1 MSIFTESKQSKRK
14 DPIFIDPH
22 ARRNRLRIIGLLVL
36 LILAVS
42 VPDASARQ
50 KKAQGKPDPQDQSI
64 HLKADLMEIR
74 AVVTDKQGKVVTD
87 LNKED
92 FEILENGRGQLI
104 SFFSAERLSVERRA
118 PDLPGSSPAARRQAT
133 PTTRPKRTVVM
144 FVDTLHMST
153 SSLLWLKRDLLK
165 FIDEQ
170 LGDEDLAAVVST
182 GGGLGLF
189 SQFTQDKR
197 VLRAAVNRLG
207 TSPGSYSSMY
217 TAFLASRVQARD
229 SDATAVAMSVV
240 RQEEHLPDDKHF
252 ESLVRDI
259 TISRAGEI
267 MAEATYRRRAM
278 LDTLK
283 AVAARLAELPGQ
295 RLVLFATDG
304 FTSLDNSGTVDLDDL
319 RAAISRASRSGVV
332 IYAVNAKGLKGN
344 AMYDIGTQLP
354 PDPQVISQF
363 HLYSAAGEREME
375 SGMETLAKGTGGK
388 AFLTTNDLLGAMGK
402 ALDENSSYYELS
414 YYPANADNKKTFRS
428 IKVRVKGHPD
438 YTVRTQSGYL
448 ASDLFKEKPLAVV
461 DPAEALIKAMGEPLV
476 TTDINVDADA
486 EFYYTPTD
494 QMQVSLTVFIN
505 GKKLGYK
512 EQENGAEINLL
523 MLTGILD
530 ADGTTTDMVQ
540 DVIQVRLSG
549 EHPEQVKDKLIR
561 YVKRLTLKPGLHQI
575 RVGVRDSRTDL
586 MGTASAWVEVP
597 NLKSKKLI
605 LGSLSTA
612 RAQSESNSNRAAH
625 NITLIQPDIHNGINV
640 FQRGDMIT
648 FYGKAYKAALGNED
662 AAGVMIQGQILQDEE
677 IVLED
682 AWHPL
687 SSFILNKEPNAVEF
701 GSRLKAPD
709 FKPGLYTLRILV
721 KEPQSKIVLTKET
734 PFEVA
739 P

>member
-1 MSIFTESKQSKRK
+1 MSIFSESKQSKHSEH
-14 DPIFIDPH
+14 ILIDPD
-22 ARRNRLRIIGLLVL
+22 ACRNHLRMVGLLVPL
-36 LILAVS
+36 LLAVS
-42 VPDASARQ
+42 VPGTPARQ
-50 KKAQGKPDPQDQSI
+50 KKTQGKPDPQDQSI
-64 HLKADLMEIR
+64 HLKADLLEIR
-74 AVVTDKQGKVVTD
+74 AAVTDKQGKAVTD

-104 SFFSAERLSVERRA
+104 SFFSAERLSVERRT
-118 PDLPGSSPAARRQAT
+118 PDLPGASPASRRQAT

-153 SSLLWLKRDLLK
+153 SSLLGLKRDLLK

-197 VLRAAVNRLG
+197 VLRAAVNRLS
-207 TSPGSYSSMY
+207 TSPGAYSSMY
-217 TAFLASRVQARD
+217 TAFLASRVQAQD
-229 SDATAVAMSVV
+229 ADATAVAMSVI

-259 TISRAGEI
+259 TISRAGQI
-267 MAEATYRRRAM
+267 MAEATYQRRAT
-278 LDTLK
+278 LNTLK
-283 AVAARLAELPGQ
+283 AVASRLAELPGQ
-295 RLVLFATDG
+295 RLVLFASDG

-332 IYAVNAKGLKGN
+332 IYAVNAKGLKGD
-344 AMYDIGTQLP
+344 AMYDIASHLP
-354 PDPQVISQF
+354 PEPQVISKF

-388 AFLTTNDLLGAMGK
+388 AFLTTNDLRGAMGK
-402 ALDENSSYYELS
+402 ALDENSSYYVLS

-438 YTVRTQSGYL
+438 YTIRTQSGYL
-448 ASDLFKEKPLAVV
+448 PGDLLKETTLAVR
-461 DPAEALIKAMGEPLV
+461 DPGEALIKAMGEPLV
-476 TTDINVDADA
+476 TADINVDANA
-486 EFYYTPTD
+486 EFFYTPAD
-494 QMQVSLTVFIN
+494 QMQVSLTVFIDC
-505 GKKLGYK
+505 KKLGYRQ
-512 EQENGAEINLL
+512 QENGPEVNLL

-530 ADGTTTDMVQ
+530 TDGTTTDMLQ

-549 EHPEQVKDKLIR
+549 EYPEQAKDKLLR

-575 RVGVRDSRTDL
+575 RVGVRDSRTEL
-586 MGTASAWVEVP
+586 MGTAAAWVEVP
-597 NLKSKKLI
+597 NLKSKRLI
-605 LGSLSTA
+605 LGGLSTA
-612 RAQSESNSNRAAH
+612 RVQSDNSGATH
-625 NITLIQPDIHNGINV
+625 NVTVIQPDIHNGINV

-648 FYGKAYKAALGNED
+648 FYGKAYRAALGNED
-662 AAGVMIQGQILQDEE
+662 AAGVMIQGQILQDEK

-687 SSFILNKEPNAVEF
+687 SSFILNKGPDAVEF
-701 GSRLKAPD
+701 GSRLKATD

>member
-1 MSIFTESKQSKRK
+1 MSIFTESKQSKRT
-14 DPIFIDPH
+14 DHIFIDTH
-22 ARRNRLRIIGLLVL
+22 ARRNHFIIGLLVL
-36 LILAVS
+36 LMPAVQG
-42 VPDASARQ
+42 ASARQ
-50 KKAQGKPDPQDQSI
+50 TKTQGKPDPQDQSI

-74 AVVTDKQGKVVTD
+74 AVVTDKQGKAVTD

-118 PDLPGSSPAARRQAT
+118 PDLPGASPAGRRQAS
-133 PTTRPKRTVVM
+133 PTTRPKRTIVM
-144 FVDTLHMST
+144 FADTLHMST
-153 SSLLWLKRDLLK
+153 SSMLLLKRDLLK

-197 VLRAAVNRLG
+197 VLRAAVNRLS
-207 TSPGSYSSMY
+207 TSPGTYSSTY
-217 TAFLASRVQARD
+217 TPFLASRVQARD
-229 SDATAVAMSVV
+229 AGAIAVAMSII
-240 RQEEHLPDDKHF
+240 RQEEHLPADDLF
-252 ESLVRDI
+252 ASVVANI
-259 TISRAGEI
+259 TLSRAGEI
-267 MAEATYRRRAM
+267 MAEATYQRRAT
-278 LDTLK
+278 LNTLK

-295 RLVLFATDG
+295 RLVLFASDG
-304 FTSLDNSGTVDLDDL
+304 FTSLDNSGTLDLDDL

-332 IYAVNAKGLKGN
+332 IYAVNARGLKGN
-344 AMYDIGTQLP
+344 ALYDIGTRLLP
-354 PDPQVISQF
+354 EPEVISKF
-363 HLYSAAGEREME
+363 HHYSAAGEREME
-375 SGMETLAKGTGGK
+375 SGMETLAKDTGGK
-388 AFLTTNDLLGAMGK
+388 AFLTTNDLAGAMGK
-402 ALDENSSYYELS
+402 ALDENSSYYVLS
-414 YYPANADNKKTFRS
+414 YYPANADDKKTFRS
-428 IKVRVKGHPD
+428 IKVRIKGHAD

-448 ASDLFKEKPLAVV
+448 AGDRLKEKTLAVV

-476 TTDINVDADA
+476 TTDINVEANA
-486 EFYYTPTD
+486 EFFYTAAD

-505 GKKLGYK
+505 CAKLGYK
-512 EQENGAEINLL
+512 QQDNGPEINLL
-523 MLTGILD
+523 MMTGILD
-530 ADGTTTDMVQ
+530 TDGTTTDMLQ

-549 EHPEQVKDKLIR
+549 EYPEQAKDKLLR

-575 RVGVRDSRTDL
+575 RVGVRDSRTEL
-586 MGTASAWVEVP
+586 KGTAAAWVEVP

-612 RAQSESNSNRAAH
+612 RVPSDNNNGAAP
-625 NITLIQPDIHNGINV
+625 NVTLIQPDIHNGSNV

-662 AAGVMIQGQILQDEE
+662 AAGVMIQGQILQDEK

-687 SSFILNKEPNAVEF
+687 SSFILNKEPDAVEF

-721 KEPQSKIVLTKET
+721 KEPQSKIVQTKET
-734 PFEVA
+734 SFEIA

>member
-1 MSIFTESKQSKRK
+1 MRILTESKQTKHTDYILVDR
-14 DPIFIDPH
+14 H
-22 ARRNRLRIIGLLVL
+22 AHRNQLRIIGPLVL
-36 LILAVS
+36 LMLAVS
-42 VPDASARQ
+42 VPGASPPQ
-50 KKAQGKPDPQDQSI
+50 KKAEGKPDPQDQSI

-74 AVVTDKQGKVVTD
+74 AVVTDKQGKTVTD

-118 PDLPGSSPAARRQAT
+118 SDLPGASPAARRQAT

-153 SSLLWLKRDLLK
+153 SSLLGLKRDLLK

-189 SQFTQDKR
+189 SEFTQDKR
-197 VLRAAVNRLG
+197 VLRAAVNRLS
-207 TSPGSYSSMY
+207 TSPGSQSSMY
-217 TAFLASRVQARD
+217 TAFLASRVQAQD
-229 SDATAVAMSVV
+229 GGATAVAMSIV

-252 ESLVRDI
+252 DSLVRDLA
-259 TISRAGEI
+259 ISRAGEI
-267 MAEATYRRRAM
+267 MAVATYQRRAT
-278 LDTLK
+278 LEVLK
-283 AVAARLAELPGQ
+283 AIAARLAELPGQ
-295 RLVLFATDG
+295 RLVLLASDG
-304 FTSLDNSGTVDLDDL
+304 FTSLDNSGTVDLDDV
-319 RAAISRASRSGVV
+319 RSAISRASRSGVV

-344 AMYDIGTQLP
+344 AMFDIETQLSP
-354 PDPQVISQF
+354 ETQVSPQF
-363 HLYSAAGEREME
+363 HLYSAAGEREVE

-388 AFLTTNDLLGAMGK
+388 AFLTTNDLRGAMGK
-402 ALDENSSYYELS
+402 ALDENSSYYVLS
-414 YYPANADNKKTFRS
+414 YYPANAGNKKTFRGV
-428 IKVRVKGHPD
+428 KVRVKSHPD
-438 YTVRTQSGYL
+438 YTVRTPSGYL
-448 ASDLFKEKPLAVV
+448 ASDLFKEKARAVV
-461 DPAEALIKAMGEPLV
+461 DPGEALIKAMGEPLV

-486 EFYYTPTD
+486 EFFRTPAD

-505 GKKLGYK
+505 GRKLGYK
-512 EQENGAEINLL
+512 LQENGAEINLL

-530 ADGTTTDMVQ
+530 TDGTTTDMLQ

-549 EHPEQVKDKLIR
+549 EHPEQAKDKLIR
-561 YVKRLTLKPGLHQI
+561 YVKRLALKPGLHQI
-575 RVGVRDSRTDL
+575 RVGVRDSRTEL
-586 MGTASAWVEVP
+586 MGTAAAWVEVP

-612 RAQSESNSNRAAH
+612 RVQSDNNGAAH
-625 NITLIQPDIHNGINV
+625 NVTLIQPDIHNGINV

-662 AAGVMIQGQILQDEE
+662 AAGVMIQGQILQNEK
-677 IVLED
+677 IVVED

-687 SSFILNKEPNAVEF
+687 SSVILNKEPDAVEF

-709 FKPGLYTLRILV
+709 FKPGIYTLRILV

-734 PFEVA
+734 SFEVA